1 MKRILHKTITAAGS
15 AERASVAFRIFGFDR
30 ITVWLDRPELPI
42 SKDLL
47 ERHCTE
53 ICVHFVQMR
62 YQARWKC
69 RVVIL
74 QPTEQCLVLLA
85 ESLGQNI
92 AARVTY
98 VEIACDLPAAST
110 RQALLWC
117 DKFLASARPHYQRQP
132 VVRYK
137 TKTTYYYGRRT
148 HNGKRRSHVQVVYC
162 DSPSKLHNARPPE
175 GSPPCLHIEWRA
187 TGSAALERL
196 GIVSL
201 QDLIRFNH
209 ERFWNKHIRLYE
221 LPKKTQLGRVLAEL
235 RDDGTNVSSTALRKR
250 ATRWIEKFTIGG
262 NFVMHN
268 AVRDSPGIKSHL
280 TEKTFAEWLETTVSS
295 P

>member
-15 AERASVAFRIFGFDR
+15 AEPASVAFWIFGFDR
-30 ITVWLDRPELPI
+30 ITVWLDVPELPI
-42 SKDLL
+42 SMRLL
-47 ERHCTE
+47 EPHCTE
-53 ICVHFVQMR
+53 ICVHFIQMR

-69 RVVIL
+69 RIVIL

-92 AARVTY
+92 AALVTY
-98 VEIACDLPAAST
+98 VEIACDVPADSR
-110 RQALLWC
+110 RQAELWC
-117 DKFLASARPHYQRQP
+117 NKFLASARMHYQRQP

-148 HNGKRRSHVQVVYC
+148 HNGKRRSHVQVLYA
-162 DSPSKLHNARPPE
+162 DLPSKLNNTEPPE

-187 TGSAALERL
+187 TGSAALERI

-201 QDLIRFNH
+201 EDLIRFNH
-209 ERFWNKHIRLYE
+209 EHFWNKHIRLYE

-235 RDDGTNVSSTALRKR
+235 RGDCTNVSSTALRKR
-250 ATRWIEKFTIGG
+250 ATRWIERFTIGG
-262 NFVMHN
+262 SFVMHN
-268 AVRDSPGIKSHL
+268 AVRDKPDIKSHL

-295 P
+295 S